1 MKRLLLIL
9 GVSLFFLFG
18 CACNETTDA
27 VCEATTDTVTNN
39 DQGKFIIITG
49 GALYDVVYNKD
60 TKVMYAVSRGAYNQ
74 GAFTLLVNPDG
85 SPMLYE
91 GE

>member
-18 CACNETTDA
+18 CACNETTDT
-27 VCEATTDTVTNN
+27 VNETIDTVTSN
-39 DQGKFIIITG
+39 DQGKFITITG

-60 TKVMYAVSRGAYNQ
+60 TKVMYAISRGGYNQ
-74 GAFTLLVNPDG
+74 GTFTLLVNPDG
-85 SPMLYE
+85 SPMVYE